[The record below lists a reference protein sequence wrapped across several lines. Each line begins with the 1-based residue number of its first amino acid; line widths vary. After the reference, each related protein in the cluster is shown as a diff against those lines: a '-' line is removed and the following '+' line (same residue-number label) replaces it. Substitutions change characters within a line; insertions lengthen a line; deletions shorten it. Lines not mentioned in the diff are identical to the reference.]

1 MTDTFSREGMA
12 IEETAIAHLDSA
24 GIMPRALRI
33 RCRTVIRPP
42 SFESVQPDPLTNTN
56 I

>member
-1 MTDTFSREGMA
+1 MADTFSREGTA
-12 IEETAIAHLDSA
+12 IAETAIARLDSVVT
-24 GIMPRALRI
+24 IPRALRI